1 MARTIQSGSFFF
13 HAATRKQLCAR
24 LVLFSAAFA
33 LLSFDAQ
40 AQGNLPVCLTGNDAA
55 SVRPEGLTEP
65 LGDLVLLCSGGVAG
79 SLVST
84 NLFFVTLN
92 TNITNRTD
100 ANGNP
105 LGITVTVDTG
115 SGPVNAATS
124 VSLYSMSTLTVNG
137 FQYTIPTP
145 STTGVTIRIHGLLA
159 AVASIPLSSSAPI
172 LVTAALTATGLQV
185 GGMQPLNLGYAVNP
199 GLLDSVI
206 NNGIPCDG
214 PLLPA
219 SPITFNGLVAAGILS
234 SSIRLSEGNATSFAP
249 KAAGDDTGVRFIL
262 NISGYGTSLVYIPDA
277 IVGNDGTT
285 PTSAGA
291 FGFGASGGQ
300 FTPGANQLLLTRVTG
315 AEANGVGGSL
325 LIGVPGSVTNFL
337 SVNPLVL
344 TDGAAYAVYEVLSAN
359 PQTLETAQIP
369 VFLSPQTN
377 SCATAGVPTL
387 GVNIAPVSTV
397 AVGTQTDTLPR
408 FVYTV
413 PESDCTLNGDC
424 SASYFPSFSVNRAPL
439 NISGSSFGLKQT
451 ATLLVTDTSTYAL
464 LSFTASV
471 TYQSGSK
478 WLTVS
483 PGYGVGTT
491 TLILTADPSA
501 LAEGV
506 YNASVTINAGTAG
519 MVSVPVV
526 FNVGA
531 TTAIVQAVVNA
542 ASYVEPV
549 VPDSFI
555 AIFGRNFSG
564 KNVTVTFNGQPAQI
578 VYNGDTQIN
587 VLAPA
592 LPTGQNSTANVIVS
606 VGGFASN
613 TFIADTSA
621 YAPGVFNPGILNQ
634 DNTINSQAQPAA
646 LGSEIQVFLTG
657 LTLPVTVPVTVE
669 IGNQSGLPTL
679 YAGGV
684 ATIPGL
690 DQVNVI
696 VPASITPSVNGVAL
710 RVCVPAVL
718 GGTYCS
724 SPVNLYVQ

>member
-1 MARTIQSGSFFF
+1 M
-13 HAATRKQLCAR
+13 
-24 LVLFSAAFA
+24 
-33 LLSFDAQ
+33 
-40 AQGNLPVCLTGNDAA
+40 
-55 SVRPEGLTEP
+55 SVRRR
-65 LGDLVLLCSGGVAG
+65 SSAS
-79 SLVST
+79 SLVSA
-84 NLFFVTLN
+84 NLFFIGLN

-100 ANGNP
+100 AKGNP

-115 SGPVNAATS
+115 LGPMNAVTG
-124 VSLYSMSTLTVNG
+124 VQLYSPSTLTLTG

-145 STTGVTIRIHGLLA
+145 ATTNVTITIHGLLA
-159 AVASIPLSSSAPI
+159 AAASIPPNPNGPF
-172 LVTAALTATGLQV
+172 LVTAALTVTGLQV
-185 GGMQPLNLGYAVNP
+185 AGIQPITLGYAVNP
-199 GLLDSVI
+199 GLLSSVI
-206 NNGIPCDG
+206 NNGIPCAG
-214 PLLPA
+214 PRLPPL
-219 SPITFNGLVAAGILS
+219 PIDFDGLVSAGILS

-249 KAAGDDTGVRFIL
+249 KAAGDDTGVRFVL
-262 NISGYGTSLVYIPDA
+262 KISGYGNSLVYIPDA
-277 IVGNDGTT
+277 IVGNDGTM
-285 PTSAGA
+285 PTSSGT
-291 FGFGASGGQ
+291 FNSYASGGQ
-300 FTPGANQLLLTRVTG
+300 FTPGMNQLLLTRVTG
-315 AEANGVGGSL
+315 ADANGVGGTL
-325 LIGVPGSVTNFL
+325 PMGLPGSVTTFH
-337 SVNPLVL
+337 SVTELPL
-344 TDGAAYAVYEVLSAN
+344 TNGAAYAVYEVLSGN
-359 PQTLETAQIP
+359 PLTLETAQIP
-369 VFLSPQTN
+369 AFLSPQTN

-387 GVNIAPVSTV
+387 GANIAPVSTV
-397 AVGTQTDTLPR
+397 SVGTATDPLPR
-408 FVYTV
+408 FVLTV
-413 PESDCTLNGDC
+413 PESDCTLDGDC
-424 SASYFPSFSVNRAPL
+424 SASYFPRFSVSRAPID
-439 NISGSSFGLKQT
+439 ISGSSLGLKQT
-451 ATLLVTDTSTYAL
+451 ATLQVTNTSTYAL

-471 TYQSGSK
+471 TYQSAST

-483 PGYGVGTT
+483 PGYDVGTT

-531 TTAIVQAVVNA
+531 TTAIIQSVVNA
-542 ASYVEPV
+542 ASYAEPV

-564 KNVTVTFNGQPAQI
+564 KNVTVTFNGQSAQV
-578 VYNGDTQIN
+578 VYDGDTQIN

-592 LPTGQNSTANVIVS
+592 LPTGQDSTANVIVS

-613 TFIADTSA
+613 TFVADTTA

-634 DNTINSQAQPAA
+634 DNTINTPAQPAA
-646 LGSEIQVFLTG
+646 LGSEIQIFLTG

-710 RVCVPAVL
+710 RICVPAIL
-718 GGTYCS
+718 GETYCS